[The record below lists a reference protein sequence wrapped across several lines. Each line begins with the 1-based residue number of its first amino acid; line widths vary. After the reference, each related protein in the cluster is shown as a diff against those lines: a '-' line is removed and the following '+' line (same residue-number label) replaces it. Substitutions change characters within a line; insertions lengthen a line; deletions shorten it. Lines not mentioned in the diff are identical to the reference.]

1 MRRLSIFLV
10 CACLS
15 NCDSIRYEESD
26 YVAKLGNERL
36 LYEDIE
42 SQLPP
47 SGILEA
53 ADSIAMIQS
62 IIRNWAKN
70 KLIVKAA
77 EFNLKEDLKNFDDL
91 VDKYRNDLLKH
102 AYIERFVGENL
113 DTNVSE
119 DEIVSYYDTH
129 KGNFELKESIVKGQF
144 VAAPLEAQKVN
155 SAKSWFINSE
165 YDEEYY
171 DWIEV
176 FATKQS
182 AYTDSS
188 WVPLDEFLDDIPLEA
203 SNPYSFLKRT
213 PKFTCEDTVMA
224 YFVNINDIRIENSHS
239 PIEYVKKNIRKMILN
254 KRRLALVEQIEENI
268 LSNAIEKGDLLI
280 P

>member
-1 MRRLSIFLV
+1 MRKLAVLLV
-10 CACLS
+10 CACLCS
-15 NCDSIRYEESD
+15 CESIRYEESD
-26 YVAKLGNERL
+26 YVAKLGNEVL

-47 SGILEA
+47 TGTLEP
-53 ADSIAMIQS
+53 ADSIAMIQT
-62 IIRNWAKN
+62 IVRNWAKN
-70 KLIVKAA
+70 KLIVKIA
-77 EFNLKEDLKNFDDL
+77 EFNLKEDLKNFEDL

-102 AYIERFVGENL
+102 AYIERYVGENL

-119 DEIVSYYDTH
+119 EEIVSYYDTH
-129 KGNFELKESIVKGQF
+129 RMNFELKESIVKGQF
-144 VAAPLEAQKVN
+144 VAAPIEAQKVN
-155 SAKSWFINSE
+155 RAKSWFTDSE

-188 WVPLDEFLDDIPLEA
+188 WVPLDEFLNDIPLET
-203 SNPYSFLKRT
+203 SNPYSYLKRT
-213 PKFTCEDTVMA
+213 PKFTCEDTVMV
-224 YFVNINDIRIENSHS
+224 YFVNINDIRIKNSHS

-254 KRRLALVEQIEENI
+254 KRRLELVEQIEENI